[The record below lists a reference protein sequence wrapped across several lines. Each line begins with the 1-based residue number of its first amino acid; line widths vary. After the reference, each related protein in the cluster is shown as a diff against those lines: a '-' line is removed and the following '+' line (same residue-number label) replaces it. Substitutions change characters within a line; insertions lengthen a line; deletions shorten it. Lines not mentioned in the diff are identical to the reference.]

1 MVESLVLLILNET
14 LSGLEGGP
22 RDVNSLS
29 GVAVNEDASV
39 IEDGR
44 VVNGYNIEELA
55 EDIGIEL
62 FVS

>member
-22 RDVNSLS
+22 RDVNRLS

>member
-1 MVESLVLLILNET
+1 LNET

-39 IEDGR
+39 IEDGG
-44 VVNGYNIEELA
+44 VVNGHNIEELA
-55 EDIGIEL
+55 EDIGIKL